1 MSSSPLVSI
10 ICTVYNQED
19 YVKEALDSV
28 LLTDY
33 PHLELIIVDNGSTDY
48 SSKRIKDWLQEH
60 EDKLPVVFISR
71 KSEIPYCESFNKA
84 FEQAKGEYFI
94 DLSGDDLICNEH
106 ISKSVE
112 GLENNPQA
120 AVCFS
125 DAILFSNRKKSRTF
139 YPRNNNGELQ
149 SPVQDGDIYE
159 KMVSSHYILSVT
171 MMIRS
176 STFRLEGGYDENLS
190 YEDFDIQVRLAR
202 KYPFVFSDHIGIKK
216 RIHSKA
222 MSVDQYKRYKSV
234 MLPSTLKVCQK
245 IKTMNRSQ
253 EEDLALLN
261 RVQFELKH
269 ALLSANFQVAGGFVE
284 LARELGA
291 VGLGFRVYKKWLK
304 HHWDVSAIYRFFQSF
319 RSY

>member
-1 MSSSPLVSI
+1 MSSSPMVSI

-33 PHLELIIVDNGSTDY
+33 SHLELMIVDNGSADN
-48 SSKRIKDWLQEH
+48 SSKRIKEWMQAH
-60 EDKLPVVFISR
+60 EEKLPVVLISR
-71 KSEIPYCESFNKA
+71 KIGIPYCESFNKA

-112 GLENNPQA
+112 ALENNPQA

-125 DAILFSNRKKSRTF
+125 DAILFSNGKKGRTF
-139 YPRNNNGELQ
+139 YPRNRIGGLQ
-149 SPVQDGDIYE
+149 LPVQDGDLYE
-159 KMVSSHYILSVT
+159 KLVSSHHILSVT
-171 MMIRS
+171 MVIRS

-202 KYPFVFSDHIGIKK
+202 KKPFVFSDHIGIKK

-222 MSVDQYKRYKSV
+222 MSVDQYKRYQSV
-234 MLPSTLKVCQK
+234 MLPSTLKVCKK
-245 IKTMNRSQ
+245 IKSMNRSSK
-253 EEDLALLN
+253 EDLALLN
-261 RVQFELKH
+261 RIQFELKH
-269 ALLSANFQVAGGFVE
+269 AILSANFQVAGGFIE
-284 LARELGA
+284 LAQELGA
-291 VGLGFRVYKKWLK
+291 EGLGFRVYKKWLK